1 MFKKIATIIGSTLF
15 GTVLFAKVKEK
26 RSYKSFLQEKMIR
39 ISGMKK
45 TFESIDDAKKA
56 LNETKYQT
64 SGKYNGTTYEFK
76 HKVQIRDYYGSLV
89 YVVNDHGLPDQRTL

>member
-1 MFKKIATIIGSTLF
+1 MT
-15 GTVLFAKVKEK
+15 
-26 RSYKSFLQEKMIR
+26 R
-39 ISGMKK
+39 
-45 TFESIDDAKKA
+45 KA

-89 YVVNDHGLPDQRTL
+89 YVVNDHGLPDQRTVLYVYMEAHGSKILEKSF